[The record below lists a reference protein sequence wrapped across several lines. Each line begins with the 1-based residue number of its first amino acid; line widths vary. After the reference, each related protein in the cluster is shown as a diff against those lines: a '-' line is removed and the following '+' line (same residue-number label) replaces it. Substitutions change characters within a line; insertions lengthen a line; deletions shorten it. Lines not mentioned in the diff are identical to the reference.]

1 LRPATQNYRLAA
13 VLATTAAATA
23 SITATASA
31 AAITTTATAAAATR
45 AGTIFAGTRFVYGQ
59 RATVNIFAVQGL
71 DRCIGTFFGV
81 HGDERE
87 APGASAEFVH
97 DHIDFGHGTVSGEEI
112 LELVFGC
119 VEGKISDKQFCTHDD
134 STFD

>member
-1 LRPATQNYRLAA
+1 LRLATQNDRLAA
-13 VLATTAAATA
+13 ILATTAAATA
-23 SITATASA
+23 SVTATASA
-31 AAITTTATAAAATR
+31 AAITTTTAAATR
-45 AGTIFAGTRFVYGQ
+45 ARTIFAGTRFIYGQ